1 MDEVALETSETQLKG
16 SSSCMYVD
24 DDRIENLHMRVSL
37 FYFFRLLEKNH

>member
-37 FYFFRLLEKNH
+37 FC